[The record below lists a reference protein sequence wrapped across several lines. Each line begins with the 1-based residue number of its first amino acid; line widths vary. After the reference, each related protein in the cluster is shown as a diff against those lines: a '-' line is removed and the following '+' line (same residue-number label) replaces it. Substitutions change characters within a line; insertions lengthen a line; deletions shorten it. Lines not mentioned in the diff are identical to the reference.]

1 MAARYSSSS
10 PWYTTPSTSTELGI
24 WVPRPIPASSDDYD
38 YAIQPQ
44 YTYRPDLLAYDLYG
58 NPKLWWVF
66 AQRNAD
72 IIFDPVYDFRAGV
85 IIKLP
90 KRSQLLSA
98 LGLSAS

>member
-1 MAARYSSSS
+1 MVARYTASS
-10 PWYTTPSTSTELGI
+10 PWQDTPKSNTELGI
-24 WVPRPIPASSDDYD
+24 WQPRPIPASIDDYD
-38 YAIQPQ
+38 YVIQPQ

-72 IIFDPVYDFRAGV
+72 IIFDPIYDFRAGV

-98 LGLSAS
+98 LGLGSV